1 MLDQILSQNSKNTLS
16 LHVVDQLVKSAKNE
30 TLFYLS
36 QAGIMHRL
44 GVPPT
49 ANARKFKPIP

>member
-30 TLFYLS
+30 TFYLS

-44 GVPPT
+44 GVLPT